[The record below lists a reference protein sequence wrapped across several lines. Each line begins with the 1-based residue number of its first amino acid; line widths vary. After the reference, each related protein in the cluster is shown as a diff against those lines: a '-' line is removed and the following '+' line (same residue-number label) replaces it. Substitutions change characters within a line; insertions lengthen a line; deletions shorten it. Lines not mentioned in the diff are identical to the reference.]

1 MRTVVTVILRL
12 LVDTDQPDAM
22 RGALQGLGKQ
32 EPPLSFDD
40 PEHLLHQINYLTTEQ
55 LESLYGKNPE

>member
-22 RGALQGLGKQ
+22 RDALQGLGKP
-32 EPPLSFDD
+32 EPSLIFDN
-40 PEHLLHQINYLTTEQ
+40 PAQLLHQINHLTAEQ
-55 LESLYGKNPE
+55 LKSLSNEDNS